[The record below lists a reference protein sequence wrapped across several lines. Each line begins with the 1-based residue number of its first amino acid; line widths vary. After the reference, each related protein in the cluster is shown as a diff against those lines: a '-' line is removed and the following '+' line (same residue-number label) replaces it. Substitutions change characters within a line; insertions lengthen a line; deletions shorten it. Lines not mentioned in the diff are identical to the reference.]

1 MVTKDKSD
9 VNNEED
15 AAIGH
20 NNISGSS
27 KHFSKKISKSIVAGI
42 LLIIAGMISIVAL
55 VPYLTIDD
63 AAIDDLRENDD
74 DFNKYAENKTNEE
87 IKNEYVSSGTMGII
101 ISFFP
106 ILGGIFALVKKG
118 WLISLVGGLIGILF
132 SAVVISIILALI
144 AFLLIIFSKK
154 EFQQNLDLGLF
165 KKKKEY

>member
-1 MVTKDKSD
+1 LVIKDKSD

-15 AAIGH
+15 EAIEH
-20 NNISGSS
+20 NNVSDSS
-27 KHFSKKISKSIVAGI
+27 KRSSKKISKPMIAGI
-42 LLIIAGMISIVAL
+42 LLIIAGMISIMAL

-63 AAIDDLRENDD
+63 VAIDDLRENDD

-132 SAVVISIILALI
+132 SAVVVSIILALI

-165 KKKKEY
+165 KKKKKD

>member
-15 AAIGH
+15 AAIEH
-20 NNISGSS
+20 NNMSAPS
-27 KHFSKKISKSIVAGI
+27 KRYSKKISKPMIAGI
-42 LLIIAGMISIVAL
+42 LLIIAGVISIMAL

-63 AAIDDLRENDD
+63 EGIDDLRENDD

-87 IKNEYVSSGTMGII
+87 IKNEYLSSGAMGII

-106 ILGGIFALVKKG
+106 ILGGIFALVKKA

-132 SAVVISIILALI
+132 SAVVVSIILALI

-154 EFQQNLDLGLF
+154 EFQKNLYLGFF
-165 KKKKEY
+165 KKKKED